1 MSKDRTLPSF
11 QHQVSELLL
20 RHRSFLDV
28 VSKFQ
33 ESNARVNRALM
44 KSVTECGCI
53 EVAASKQI
61 YPNEGRIWA
70 WKDALKTHM
79 DGELCDHCQDVI
91 KSEVG
96 KNLFYLAALCNHL
109 SIDLEDILNQE
120 ASNLSTLGI
129 FHLR

>member
-28 VSKFQ
+28 ISKFQ
-33 ESNARVNRALM
+33 ESNARINRALM

-53 EVAASKQI
+53 EIIANRQH
-61 YPNEGRIWA
+61 YPSEGRIWA
-70 WKDALKTHM
+70 WKDALKKHIH
-79 DGELCDHCQDVI
+79 GELCDQCQDVI
-91 KSEVG
+91 KTEIG

-109 SIDLEDILNQE
+109 SIDLEEILNE
-120 ASNLSTLGI
+120 ESSNLSTLGV